1 MDKSIVDY
9 FISLVQIDS
18 ESKQEKDVAL
28 KLEKDLKA
36 LGAEVK
42 FDKANEKTEG
52 NIGNLYAYFPGKKD
66 KEPILFCAH
75 MDTVKPGIGIN
86 PQILKD
92 RITSDGTTILGSD
105 DKSGIAQIVWAIRD
119 IKESNIIHAPIE
131 IVFTTAEEVGILGSK
146 NLDYSLIKSKFGFAL
161 DSRDVGSL
169 TIGAPSENDLKIF
182 VQGKEAHAGVEPEKG
197 LNAIK
202 IASEAITKIPL
213 GRIDEETTCNIGKI
227 AGGKATNIIPNY
239 VKIEAEVR
247 SHSEEKLQKITQ
259 QICTI
264 LKETASKYQVKN
276 PDGKIIYA
284 KAEITINKGYQS
296 FRLKE
301 DDEIIELVYGVN
313 KNLDLPCTTSIGGGG
328 SDANNFNLHGVKMA
342 IVGTGMTS
350 VHTVD
355 EYILISDLEKGAQW
369 VKEVIKIYSQM

>member
-1 MDKSIVDY
+1 MGNSIVDY

-28 KLEKDLKA
+28 KLEKDLTA

-42 FDKANEKTEG
+42 FDKANEKTGG
-52 NIGNLYAYFPGKKD
+52 NIGNLYAYLPGKKD

-75 MDTVKPGIGIN
+75 MDTVKSGIGIK

-105 DKSGIAQIVWAIRD
+105 DKSGIAQIFWAI
-119 IKESNIIHAPIE
+119 KEISENHITHAPIE
-131 IVFTTAEEVGILGSK
+131 IVFTVSEEKGLLGSK

-161 DSRDVGSL
+161 DSRKVGSL
-169 TIGAPSENDLKIF
+169 AIGAPSENDLKIF
-182 VQGKEAHAGVEPEKG
+182 VHGKEAHAGVEPEKG

-202 IASEAITKIPL
+202 IAAEAITKIPL

-227 AGGKATNIIPNY
+227 EGGKATNIIPNY

-259 QICTI
+259 QISSI
-264 LKETASKYQVKN
+264 FKETASKYQVKN
-276 PDGKIIYA
+276 SDGKIIYA
-284 KAEITINKGYQS
+284 KVEIDINKGYQS

-301 DDEIIELVYGVN
+301 DDEIIKLGHEAN
-313 KNLDLPCTTSIGGGG
+313 KVLDLPCTTSIGGGG
-328 SDANNFNLHGVKMA
+328 SDANNFNQNAIKMA
-342 IVGTGMTS
+342 IVGTGMNS

-355 EYILISDLEKGAQW
+355 EFILISDLEKGAQW
-369 VKEVIKIYSQM
+369 IKEVIRIYSQI

>member
-1 MDKSIVDY
+1 MKKYIVDY
-9 FISLVQIDS
+9 FVSLVQIDS
-18 ESKQEKDVAL
+18 ESNQEKDIAL
-28 KLEKDLKA
+28 KLEKDLTA

-52 NIGNLYAYFPGKKD
+52 NIGNLYAYLPGKVD

-75 MDTVKPGIGIN
+75 MDTVKPGIGIK

-105 DKSGIAQIVWAIRD
+105 DKSGIAQIVWAI
-119 IKESNIIHAPIE
+119 KEITESSIAHAPIE
-131 IVFTTAEEVGILGSK
+131 ILFTISEEVGLLGSK

-169 TIGAPSENDLKIF
+169 TIGAPSENSIEII
-182 VQGKEAHAGVEPEKG
+182 VHGKEAHAGVAPEQG
-197 LNAIK
+197 LNAIM
-202 IASEAITKIPL
+202 IAAKAIREFPL

-227 AGGKATNIIPNY
+227 GGGKATNIIPNY

-259 QICTI
+259 QICSI
-264 LKETASKYQVKN
+264 FKETASKYQVEN
-276 PDGKIIYA
+276 SEGKIIYA
-284 KAEITINKGYQS
+284 KAEINIQKGYQS
-296 FRLKE
+296 FRLSE
-301 DDEIIELVYGVN
+301 DDEIVKLVYRVN
-313 KNLDLPCTTSIGGGG
+313 KKLDLPCTTSIGGGG
-328 SDANNFNLHGVKMA
+328 SDANNFNQNSIKMA

-355 EYILISDLEKGAQW
+355 EFILISDLEKGAQW

>member
-1 MDKSIVDY
+1 MEKSIVDY
-9 FISLVQIDS
+9 FISLVLIDS
-18 ESKQEKDVAL
+18 ESKQEKHIAF
-28 KLEKDLKA
+28 KLEKDLTA

-52 NIGNLYAYFPGKKD
+52 NIGNLYAYLPGKVD

-75 MDTVKPGIGIN
+75 MDTVKPGIGIK
-86 PQILKD
+86 PQILED

-105 DKSGIAQIVWAIRD
+105 DKSGIAQIVWAIKE
-119 IKESNIIHAPIE
+119 ISESNIAHAPIE
-131 IVFTTAEEVGILGSK
+131 ILFTISEENGLLGSK

-169 TIGAPSENDLKIF
+169 TIGAPSANRIEII
-182 VQGKEAHAGVEPEKG
+182 VHGKEAHAGVAPEQG

-213 GRIDEETTCNIGKI
+213 GRIDKETTCNIGKI
-227 AGGKATNIIPNY
+227 GGGKATNIIPNN

-259 QICTI
+259 QICSI
-264 LKETASKYQVKN
+264 FKETASQYQVKN
-276 PDGKIIYA
+276 PEGKIVYA
-284 KAEITINKGYQS
+284 KAEINIKKGYQS

-313 KNLDLPCTTSIGGGG
+313 KKLDLTCSTAIGGGG
-328 SDANNFNLHGVKMA
+328 SDANNFNQNGIKMA

-355 EYILISDLEKGAQW
+355 EFIFISDLEKGAQW